1 MRAGHQVSLL
11 LRPASRLKRLQG
23 EDGSFYIGRCSTDAD
38 IQSFVRKCQP
48 QVVVHTA
55 CAYGREGET
64 RLQLFD
70 ANFRFGVVVAE
81 ALQSV
86 VHEATFINT
95 GSVLGPDVNFYALS
109 KHQFT
114 QWGHNVAATSKGRFR
129 FINVALQHMYGP
141 GDHPSKFTTH
151 VLRACKRNEPSL
163 NLTSGKQE
171 RDFIYIDDVVRA
183 YDTLLTHQY
192 QFGPSDDVDVGSG
205 VAPSIREFVETAHRL
220 TESRT
225 ELNFGVLNHRANEPM
240 RCRANT
246 ERLTQLGWWPAFDLQ
261 SGLQKTIEM
270 EDAD

>member
-11 LRPASRLKRLQG
+11 LRPASRLERLHG

-38 IQSFVRKCQP
+38 IESFVRKSEP

-70 ANFRFGVVVAE
+70 TNFRLGVVVAE

-86 VHEATFINT
+86 AHEATFINT

-109 KHQFT
+109 KHQFS
-114 QWGHNVAATSKGRFR
+114 QWGHKIAATSEGRFR

-141 GDHPSKFTTH
+141 DDDPSKFATY
-151 VLRACKRNEPSL
+151 VLRACKRNELTL
-163 NLTSGKQE
+163 NLTSGEQE

-183 YDTLLTHQY
+183 YDTLLTQHHQLRL
-192 QFGPSDDVDVGSG
+192 SDDIDVGSG
-205 VAPSIREFVETAHRL
+205 VSPSIRDFVETVHRL
-220 TESRT
+220 TESQT
-225 ELNFGVLNHRANEPM
+225 ELNFGTLNHRANEPM
-240 RCRANT
+240 RCRADI
-246 ERLTQLGWWPAFDLQ
+246 ERLNQLGWWPVFDLQ
-261 SGLQKTIEM
+261 RGLQKTIEL
-270 EDAD
+270 EAAN